1 MTYTFVQVFTEADQA
16 ELQYVIKEINRRV
29 PLGGDVS
36 EEKLIRELVLLNINE
51 RLICRAL
58 VFLAQS
64 QDYEYKRGRRRLH
77 RKC

>member
-1 MTYTFVQVFTEADQA
+1 MQVFTEADQA
-16 ELQYVIKEINRRV
+16 ELQYVIRQINKRV

-36 EEKLIRELVLLNINE
+36 EKRLICELVRININE
-51 RLICRAL
+51 GLIRRAL

-64 QDYEYKRGRRRLH
+64 QDYEYKRGRLH

>member
-1 MTYTFVQVFTEADQA
+1 MFTEADQA
-16 ELQYVIKEINRRV
+16 KLQYVIKEINRRV

-51 RLICRAL
+51 RLIRRAL